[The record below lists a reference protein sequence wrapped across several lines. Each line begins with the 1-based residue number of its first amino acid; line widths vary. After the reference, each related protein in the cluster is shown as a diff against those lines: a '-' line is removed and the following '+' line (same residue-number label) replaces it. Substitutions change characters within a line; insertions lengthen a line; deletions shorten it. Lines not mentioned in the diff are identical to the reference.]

1 MPLYKI
7 ENDLKRDVVKI
18 TPGCKPINICIFLKQ
33 IAGNNPHCEG
43 SDDEEIALIKF
54 SSVKLQP

>member
-33 IAGNNPHCEG
+33 IGGNKIP
-43 SDDEEIALIKF
+43 IVK
-54 SSVKLQP
+54 SVMMRK